1 MKFVDTEISTS
12 LHDHANGT
20 LGRYCTLVG
29 ISEEAVQSTRAFF
42 DIYNLEGNR
51 LSGSSNGDHVLKNI
65 FKGETSKIFTK
76 AIEFRPFQ
84 DAELITMIQS
94 LVASDIANIE
104 FKYTS
109 RGDHFAFSKPS
120 DSEKAAD
127 NIRIAHDKYAYFLK
141 MLAAIK
147 KIIENHGECFQQWSG
162 LVDVEKVA
170 NNIKVLDEV
179 VQNLAMEPDGSDTI
193 KTSGLTLDD
202 LGMQVTLEPN
212 VAKETGIKNTEI
224 KTHCHLPGNA
234 AAEYIQSCGLHKYAQ
249 EALVVAQL
257 IEYAESVRSID
268 APFYGTFPKV
278 LTPDGLGLRFSFHKF
293 HHAYLLREG
302 QGGVPGVDVSVSMY
316 KELGGTEALIKHLQE
331 QGLVAELIKRENDF
345 RRGRTNNLRWAEAKS
360 LAELEKALDTYAD
373 TQAKDSVL
381 REHIIKHFLNSVSEN
396 FGDFSLGEVDSE
408 SGEPVTVVVL
418 PSPNMAGKSTS
429 LKALGLILQ
438 GALMGRTV
446 AAESAEL
453 TVPDQV
459 YHNFNVE
466 DDLTHQRSTFKAQLE
481 NIKDFLDNA
490 TIDSLGLF
498 DELFNGTSSD
508 YQLALAWAFLEKCSE
523 RSLRVMISTHN
534 RDLEYYSD
542 PMGYEHIKGS
552 HGRPND
558 AINPKGARNAKTVS
572 IGHDHKFKYG
582 SERDSEAL
590 VIASEVLSTKH
601 DDLLQRADAILTH
614 IRSDRD

>member
-1 MKFVDTEISTS
+1 MKFVDTELSARLKNQPGGI
-12 LHDHANGT
+12 

-29 ISEEAVQSTRAFF
+29 ISEESIPATRAFF
-42 DIYNLEGNR
+42 DIYNIEGNR
-51 LSGSSNGDHVLKNI
+51 LSGSSSGDHILQNI
-65 FKGETSKIFTK
+65 FKGETGKIFTK
-76 AIEFRPFQ
+76 AVEYRPFQ
-84 DAELITMIQS
+84 DAELITMIQG
-94 LVASDIANIE
+94 LVASNIPTE

-141 MLAAIK
+141 MLVN
-147 KIIENHGECFQQWSG
+147 IEKVITSHGESFKQWSG
-162 LVDVEKVA
+162 LKDIEKVA
-170 NNIKVLDEV
+170 NNIKVLEKII
-179 VQNLAMEPDGSDTI
+179 QNLAMEPDGSETI

-202 LGMQVTLEPN
+202 LGMRVTLEPA
-212 VAKETGIKNTEI
+212 VAKETAITQIGV

-234 AAEYIQSCGLHKYAQ
+234 AAEYIQSCGLQKYAQ

-257 IEYAESVRSID
+257 IEYAESVRNID
-268 APFYGTFPKV
+268 AAFYGTFPKV
-278 LTPDGLGLRFSFHKF
+278 LPPDGKGLRFSFHKF

-302 QGGVPGVDVSVSMY
+302 QGGVPGVDISVAMY
-316 KELGGTEALIKHLQE
+316 KELGGTESLIKHLQE
-331 QGLVAELIKRENDF
+331 QGLVAELVKRDNDF
-345 RRGRTNNLRWAEAKS
+345 RRGRTNNLRWSEAKS
-360 LAELEKALDTYAD
+360 LVELEDALDAFVD
-373 TQAKDSVL
+373 TENKESAL
-381 REHIIKHFLNSVSEN
+381 RVQLIEHFLNSVSEN
-396 FGDFSLGEVDSE
+396 FGDFSLGEIDPD
-408 SGEPVTVVVL
+408 SGEAVTVVVL

-453 TVPDQV
+453 TVPDQI

-490 TIDSLGLF
+490 TINSLGLF

-542 PMGYEHIKGS
+542 PLGYEHIKGS
-552 HGRPND
+552 HGRPNE
-558 AINPKGARNAKTVS
+558 AINPKGGRNAKTVS

-590 VIASEVLSTKH
+590 VIASEVLSPAH
-601 DDLLQRADAILTH
+601 DDILKRADDILAH
-614 IRSDRD
+614 IRSARN

>member
-1 MKFVDTEISTS
+1 MKFVDTKISA
-12 LHDHANGT
+12 LLDNQPNGV

-29 ISEEAVQSTRAFF
+29 LNNEALISTRAFF

-51 LSGSSNGDHVLKNI
+51 LSGSSNGDQILQNI
-65 FKGETSKIFTK
+65 FKGETGKIFAK
-76 AIEFRPFQ
+76 AIEYRPFQ

-94 LVASDIANIE
+94 LISANIKNVK

-120 DSEKAAD
+120 DSEKATD
-127 NIRIAHDKYAYFLK
+127 NIRIAHDKYAHFLK
-141 MLAAIK
+141 LLVNMK
-147 KIIENHGECFQQWSG
+147 NTIENHAECFQQWSG
-162 LVDVEKVA
+162 LKDILQVA
-170 NNIKVLDEV
+170 NNIKVLDEI
-179 VQNLAMEPDGSDTI
+179 VQNLAMEPDGSDII

-202 LGMQVTLEPN
+202 LGIRVTLDPE
-212 VAKETGIKNTEI
+212 VAKKIGIKTTEI
-224 KTHCHLPGNA
+224 KSHCHLPGNA
-234 AAEYIQSCGLHKYAQ
+234 AAEYIQSCGLHKYVQ

-257 IEYAESVRSID
+257 IEYAESVRNID
-268 APFYGTFPKV
+268 AGYYGTFPKV
-278 LTPDGLGLRFSFHKF
+278 IPPDGTGLRFSFHKF

-302 QGGVPGVDVSVSMY
+302 QGGAPGVEISVSKY
-316 KELGGTEALIKHLQE
+316 KELGGTEALINHLQE
-331 QGLVAELIKRENDF
+331 QNVVSKLLKRKNDF
-345 RRGRTNNLRWAEAKS
+345 RHGRTNNLRWTEAKS
-360 LAELEKALDTYAD
+360 VQDLENALDSFSD
-373 TQAKDSVL
+373 TQSNDSTL
-381 REHIIKHFLNSVSEN
+381 RERLIEHFIHSVSED
-396 FGDFSLGEVDSE
+396 FGDFSLGEIDLDT
-408 SGEPVTVVVL
+408 GQAVTVAVL
-418 PSPNMAGKSTS
+418 PAPNMAGKSTS

-438 GALMGRTV
+438 SALMGRTV

-453 TVPDQV
+453 TVPDQIF
-459 YHNFNVE
+459 HNFNVE

-558 AINPKGARNAKTVS
+558 TINPKGGRNAKTVS

-590 VIASEVLSTKH
+590 VIASEVLSTNH
-601 DDLLQRADAILTH
+601 DGILERADAILTH
-614 IRSDRD
+614 IRASRD

>member
-1 MKFVDTEISTS
+1 MKFVDTEISTR
-12 LHDHANGT
+12 LENQPNGI

-29 ISEEAVQSTRAFF
+29 IDQEALGSTRVFF
-42 DIYNLEGNR
+42 DIYNIEGNR
-51 LSGSSNGDHVLKNI
+51 LSGSSNGDHILQNI
-65 FKGETSKIFTK
+65 FKGETGKIFTK
-76 AIEFRPFQ
+76 AIEYRPFQ
-84 DAELITMIQS
+84 DAELITMIQG
-94 LVASDIANIE
+94 LVSADISVAE

-141 MLAAIK
+141 LLTVIKSAIEK
-147 KIIENHGECFQQWSG
+147 HGERFKQWSG
-162 LVDVEKVA
+162 LKDIDKVA
-170 NNIKVLDEV
+170 SNIKVLDKI

-202 LGMQVTLEPN
+202 LGMLVTLEPE
-212 VAKETGIKNTEI
+212 VAKETGITDTEI

-234 AAEYIQSCGLHKYAQ
+234 AAEYIQSCGLHKFAQ
-249 EALVVAQL
+249 EALMVAQL
-257 IEYAESVRSID
+257 IEYAESVRNID
-268 APFYGTFPKV
+268 ATFYGSFPKV
-278 LTPDGLGLRFSFHKF
+278 SAPDGTGLNFSFHKF

-302 QGGVPGVDVSVSMY
+302 QGGIPGVDISVSMY
-316 KELGGTEALIKHLQE
+316 KDLGGTEALINHLKE
-331 QGLVAELIKRENDF
+331 HELVSKLVKRENDF
-345 RRGRTNNLRWAEAKS
+345 RRGRTNNLRWSEAKS
-360 LAELEKALDTYAD
+360 LQELEKALDAFAD

-381 REHIIKHFLNSVSEN
+381 RERLIEHFLNSVSEN
-396 FGDFSLGEVDSE
+396 FGDFSLGEIDPA
-408 SGEPVTVVVL
+408 SGQAVTVVVL

-438 GALMGRTV
+438 GALMGRTI

-453 TVPDQV
+453 TVPDQI

-481 NIKDFLDNA
+481 NIKDFLANA
-490 TIDSLGLF
+490 TINSLGLF

-542 PMGYEHIKGS
+542 PQGYEHIKGS
-552 HGRPND
+552 HGRPNET
-558 AINPKGARNAKTVS
+558 INPKGGRNAKTVS

-590 VIASEVLSTKH
+590 VIASEVLSPNH
-601 DDLLQRADAILTH
+601 DDILERADEILVH
-614 IRSDRD
+614 IRSARD

>member
-1 MKFVDTEISTS
+1 MKFIDTEISARLKNHS
-12 LHDHANGT
+12 NGI
-20 LGRYCTLVG
+20 LGRYCTLIG
-29 ISEEAVQSTRAFF
+29 IDEEALTTTRAFF

-51 LSGSSNGDHVLKNI
+51 LSGNSNGDQVLQNI
-65 FKGETSKIFTK
+65 FKGETGKIFTK
-76 AIEFRPFQ
+76 AIEYRPFQ
-84 DAELITMIQS
+84 DAELITMIQG
-94 LVASDIANIE
+94 LVSADITDAK

-109 RGDHFAFSKPS
+109 RGDHFSFSKPS

-141 MLAAIK
+141 MLVVME
-147 KIIENHGECFQQWSG
+147 KIIAEHGGKLKQWDG
-162 LVDVEKVA
+162 LKDIEKVA
-170 NNIKVLDEV
+170 SNIQILDEI

-202 LGMQVTLEPN
+202 LGMVVRLDPK
-212 VAKETGIKNTEI
+212 VAKKLNIETTEI
-224 KTHCHLPGNA
+224 KSHCHLPGNA
-234 AAEYIQSCGLHKYAQ
+234 AAEYVQVCGLQKYAQ
-249 EALVVAQL
+249 EAMVVAQL
-257 IEYAESVRSID
+257 VEYAESVRNID
-268 APFYGTFPKV
+268 ALYYGVFPKV
-278 LTPDGLGLRFSFHKF
+278 LPADGKGLRFSFHKF

-302 QGGVPGVDVSVSMY
+302 QGGIPGIDISAEMY
-316 KELGGTEALIKHLQE
+316 KEQGGTEALMKHLQE
-331 QGLVAELIKRENDF
+331 RGVVTELVKRENDF
-345 RRGRTNNLRWAEAKS
+345 RGGRTNRLRWAES
-360 LAELEKALDTYAD
+360 RTLQELEGALDAFSKTES
-373 TQAKDSVL
+373 KDSAL
-381 REHIIKHFLNSVSEN
+381 RKQLIEHFINSVSED
-396 FGDFSLGEVDSE
+396 FGDFSLGEIDAD
-408 SGEPVTVVVL
+408 SGEEVTVVVL

-446 AAESAEL
+446 AAERAEL

-481 NIKDFLDNA
+481 NIKDFLDHA

-508 YQLALAWAFLEKCSE
+508 YQLALAWAFLEECSE

-542 PMGYEHIKGS
+542 PQGYEHIKGS

-558 AINPKGARNAKTVS
+558 AINPKGGRNAKTVS

-590 VIASEVLSTKH
+590 IIASEVLGSAHGGILK
-601 DDLLQRADAILTH
+601 RAEAILNH
-614 IRSDRD
+614 IRLPRE

>member
-1 MKFVDTEISTS
+1 MKFVDTEISAR
-12 LHDHANGT
+12 LKNQPNGV

-29 ISEEAVQSTRAFF
+29 INEEAIKSTRAFF
-42 DIYNLEGNR
+42 DIYNIEGNR
-51 LSGSSNGDHVLKNI
+51 LSGSSNGDHILQNI
-65 FKGETSKIFTK
+65 FKGETGKIFTK
-76 AIEFRPFQ
+76 AIEYRPFQ

-94 LVASDIANIE
+94 LIASDISNAN

-109 RGDHFAFSKPS
+109 RGDHFSFSKPS

-141 MLAAIK
+141 LLVTIEN
-147 KIIENHGECFQQWSG
+147 IIESHGNYFNQWSG
-162 LVDVEKVA
+162 FIDIEKVA
-170 NNIKVLDEV
+170 DNIKVLDKI

-202 LGMQVTLEPN
+202 LGMPVTLEPK
-212 VAKETGIKNTEI
+212 VAKETGITNTAI

-234 AAEYIQSCGLHKYAQ
+234 AAEYIQSCGLQKYAQ

-257 IEYAESVRSID
+257 IEYAESVRNID
-268 APFYGTFPKV
+268 ASYYGNFPKV
-278 LTPDGLGLRFSFHKF
+278 LAPDGNGLRFSFHKF

-302 QGGVPGVDVSVSMY
+302 QGGVPGVDISVSMY
-316 KELGGTEALIKHLQE
+316 KEKGGSEALINHLKE
-331 QGLVAELIKRENDF
+331 CNLVSELVKRENDF
-345 RRGRTNNLRWAEAKS
+345 RRGRTNNLRWTEAKS
-360 LAELEKALDTYAD
+360 LQELESALDTFAD

-381 REHIIKHFLNSVSEN
+381 RGNLIEHFLNSISED
-396 FGDFSLGEVDSE
+396 FGDFSLGELDPDSGQE
-408 SGEPVTVVVL
+408 VTVVVL

-438 GALMGRTV
+438 GALMGRTI

-453 TVPDQV
+453 TVPDQI

-508 YQLALAWAFLEKCSE
+508 YQLALVWAFLEKCSE
-523 RSLRVMISTHN
+523 RNLRVMISTHN

-558 AINPKGARNAKTVS
+558 AINPKGGRNAKTVS
-572 IGHDHKFKYG
+572 IGHDHKFKFG

-590 VIASEVLSTKH
+590 VIASEVLSPNH
-601 DDLLQRADAILTH
+601 DDILKRAEDILTY
-614 IRSDRD
+614 IRSSRD

>member
-1 MKFVDTEISTS
+1 MKFVDTEISAR
-12 LHDHANGT
+12 LENQLNGI

-29 ISEEAVQSTRAFF
+29 INEEALSSTRVFF
-42 DIYNLEGNR
+42 DIYNIEGNR
-51 LSGSSNGDHVLKNI
+51 LSGSSNGDHILQNI
-65 FKGETSKIFTK
+65 FKGETGKIFTK
-76 AIEFRPFQ
+76 AIEYRPFQ

-94 LVASDIANIE
+94 LVSADIPPAD

-141 MLAAIK
+141 LLTV
-147 KIIENHGECFQQWSG
+147 IENVIEKHGELFKKWSG
-162 LVDVEKVA
+162 LNDIEKVA
-170 NNIKVLDEV
+170 NNIKALDEI

-202 LGMQVTLEPN
+202 LGMLVTLEPK
-212 VAKETGIKNTEI
+212 VAKEAGITKTEI

-234 AAEYIQSCGLHKYAQ
+234 AAEYIQSCGLQKYAQ

-257 IEYAESVRSID
+257 IEYAENVRNID
-268 APFYGTFPKV
+268 AGFYGNFPKV
-278 LTPDGLGLRFSFHKF
+278 FPPDGSGLRFSFHNF

-302 QGGVPGVDVSVSMY
+302 QGGVPGVDISASMY
-316 KELGGTEALIKHLQE
+316 KDFGGSEALIKYLQE
-331 QGLVAELIKRENDF
+331 NNLVSKLVKRENDF
-345 RRGRTNNLRWAEAKS
+345 RRGRTNNLRWSEARS
-360 LAELEKALDTYAD
+360 LQELEIALDSFED
-373 TQAKDSVL
+373 TQAKDSSL
-381 REHIIKHFLNSVSEN
+381 REQLIEHYLNSVSEN
-396 FGDFSLGEVDSE
+396 FGDFSLGEIDPD
-408 SGEPVTVVVL
+408 SGEAVTVVVL

-438 GALMGRTV
+438 GALMGRTI

-453 TVPDQV
+453 TVPDQI

-498 DELFNGTSSD
+498 DELFNGTSAD
-508 YQLALAWAFLEKCSE
+508 YQLALAWAFLEKCTD
-523 RSLRVMISTHN
+523 RKLRVMISTHN

-542 PMGYEHIKGS
+542 PQGYEHIKGS
-552 HGRPND
+552 HGRPNET
-558 AINPKGARNAKTVS
+558 INPKGGRNAKTVS

-590 VIASEVLSTKH
+590 VIASEVLSPNH
-601 DDLLQRADAILTH
+601 DDILERADKILIH
-614 IRSDRD
+614 IRSARD

>member
-1 MKFVDTEISTS
+1 MKFVDTELSARLKNQPDGI
-12 LHDHANGT
+12 

-29 ISEEAVQSTRAFF
+29 ISEESILATRAFF
-42 DIYNLEGNR
+42 DIYNIEGNR
-51 LSGSSNGDHVLKNI
+51 LSGSSSGDHILQNI
-65 FKGETSKIFTK
+65 FKGETGKIFTK
-76 AIEFRPFQ
+76 AVEYRPFQ
-84 DAELITMIQS
+84 DAELITMIQG
-94 LVASDIANIE
+94 LVASNIPTE

-141 MLAAIK
+141 MLVN
-147 KIIENHGECFQQWSG
+147 IEKVITSHGESFKQWSG
-162 LVDVEKVA
+162 LKDIEKVA
-170 NNIKVLDEV
+170 NNIKVLEKII
-179 VQNLAMEPDGSDTI
+179 QNLAMEPDGSETI

-202 LGMQVTLEPN
+202 LGMRVTLEPA
-212 VAKETGIKNTEI
+212 VAKETAITQIEV

-234 AAEYIQSCGLHKYAQ
+234 AAEYIQSCGLQKYAQ

-257 IEYAESVRSID
+257 IEYAESVRNID
-268 APFYGTFPKV
+268 AAFYGTFPKV
-278 LTPDGLGLRFSFHKF
+278 LPPDGKGLRFSFHKF

-302 QGGVPGVDVSVSMY
+302 QGGVPGVDISVAMY
-316 KELGGTEALIKHLQE
+316 KELGGTESLIKHLQE
-331 QGLVAELIKRENDF
+331 QGLVAELVKRDNDF
-345 RRGRTNNLRWAEAKS
+345 RRGRTNNLRWSEAKS
-360 LAELEKALDTYAD
+360 LVELEDALDAFVD
-373 TQAKDSVL
+373 TENKESAL
-381 REHIIKHFLNSVSEN
+381 RVQLIEHFLNSVSEN
-396 FGDFSLGEVDSE
+396 FGDFSLGEIDPD
-408 SGEPVTVVVL
+408 SGEAVTVVVL

-453 TVPDQV
+453 TVPDQI

-490 TIDSLGLF
+490 TINSLGLF

-542 PMGYEHIKGS
+542 PLGYEHIKGS
-552 HGRPND
+552 HGRPNE
-558 AINPKGARNAKTVS
+558 AINPKGGRNAKTVS

-590 VIASEVLSTKH
+590 VIASEVLSPAH
-601 DDLLQRADAILTH
+601 DDILKRADDILAH
-614 IRSDRD
+614 IRSARN

>member
-1 MKFVDTEISTS
+1 MKFVDTKISAR
-12 LHDHANGT
+12 LENQPGGI

-29 ISEEAVQSTRAFF
+29 LNEEDIATTRAFF
-42 DIYNLEGNR
+42 DIYNIEGNR
-51 LSGSSNGDHVLKNI
+51 LSGSSSGDNMLRNI
-65 FKGETSKIFTK
+65 FKGETGKIFTK
-76 AIEFRPFQ
+76 AVEYRPFQ
-84 DAELITMIQS
+84 DAELITMIQG
-94 LVASDIANIE
+94 LVASNIPTE

-141 MLAAIK
+141 MLVN
-147 KIIENHGECFQQWSG
+147 IEKVISNHGDSFKQWSG
-162 LVDVEKVA
+162 LEDIEKVA
-170 NNIKVLDEV
+170 DNIKVLEKII
-179 VQNLAMEPDGSDTI
+179 QNLAMEPDGSDTI

-202 LGMQVTLEPN
+202 LGMLVTLEPA
-212 VAKETGIKNTEI
+212 VAKETAITQTEI

-234 AAEYIQSCGLHKYAQ
+234 AAEYVQMCGLQKYAQ

-268 APFYGTFPKV
+268 AAFYGTFPTV
-278 LTPDGLGLRFSFHKF
+278 LPPDGNGLRFSFHKF

-302 QGGVPGVDVSVSMY
+302 QGGVPGVDISVAMY
-316 KELGGTEALIKHLQE
+316 KELGGTESLIKHLQE
-331 QGLVAELIKRENDF
+331 QGLVAELVKRENDF
-345 RRGRTNNLRWAEAKS
+345 RRGRTNNLRWTEAKS
-360 LAELEKALDTYAD
+360 LAELEDALDAFVD
-373 TQAKDSVL
+373 TVDKGSAL
-381 REHIIKHFLNSVSEN
+381 RVQLIEHFLNSVSEN
-396 FGDFSLGEVDSE
+396 FGDFSLGEIDPD

-453 TVPDQV
+453 TVPDQI

-490 TIDSLGLF
+490 TINSLGLF

-508 YQLALAWAFLEKCSE
+508 YQLALAWAFLEKCSD

-552 HGRPND
+552 HGRPNE
-558 AINPKGARNAKTVS
+558 AINPKGGRNAKTVS

-590 VIASEVLSTKH
+590 VIASEVLSPAH
-601 DDLLQRADAILTH
+601 DDILKRADDILTH
-614 IRSDRD
+614 IRSARD

>member
-1 MKFVDTEISTS
+1 MKFIDTKISTR

-29 ISEEAVQSTRAFF
+29 ISEEAVESTRAFF

-51 LSGSSNGDHVLKNI
+51 LSGRSNGDHVLKNI
-65 FKGETSKIFTK
+65 FKGETGKIFAK

-84 DAELITMIQS
+84 DNELITMIQS
-94 LVASDIANIE
+94 LVASDITNVE

-141 MLAAIK
+141 MLVV
-147 KIIENHGECFQQWSG
+147 IEKVIESHGDCFKAWSG
-162 LVDVEKVA
+162 LSDIKNVS
-170 NNIKVLDEV
+170 NNVKVLDKI
-179 VQNLAMEPDGSDTI
+179 VQNLIMEPDGSDTI

-212 VAKETGIKNTEI
+212 VAKQADITNTKI

-257 IEYAESVRSID
+257 IEYAESVRNID
-268 APFYGTFPKV
+268 APFYGNFPKV
-278 LTPDGLGLRFSFHKF
+278 LAPDGLGLRFSFHKF

-302 QGGVPGVDVSVSMY
+302 QGGVPGVDISVSMY
-316 KELGGTEALIKHLQE
+316 KELGGTEALIKHLQKH
-331 QGLVAELIKRENDF
+331 GLVAELIKRENDF
-345 RRGRTNNLRWAEAKS
+345 RHGRTNNFRWSEAKS
-360 LAELEKALDTYAD
+360 LAELEKALDSFAD
-373 TQAKDSVL
+373 TKTKNSVL
-381 REHIIKHFLNSVSEN
+381 RERLIKHFLNSVSEN

-418 PSPNMAGKSTS
+418 PSPNMTGKSTS

-453 TVPDQV
+453 TVPDQI

-481 NIKDFLDNA
+481 NINDFLDNA

-523 RSLRVMISTHN
+523 GSLRVMISTHN

-542 PMGYEHIKGS
+542 PLGYEHIKGS

-558 AINPKGARNAKTVS
+558 VINPKGSRNAKTVS

-590 VIASEVLSTKH
+590 VIAGEVLSPNH
-601 DDLLQRADAILTH
+601 DDILRRANAILTH